1 MAHHLMVCRLMW
13 KLRSLSKAFF
23 ICGLSKLKYVHGN
36 QFRGGDSSASYKSSF
51 GLTFEFLWV
60 FGLAPLGLFG
70 EEDSEKHCRSF
81 SSHFL
86 AWLKWKGLLHFLE
99 KLRFNH
105 WNAPYRTLTTSK
117 MSKNI
122 LKHVDPPSYQNNIL
136 EILVA
141 FSQAFKIESFA
152 KISRFAPKI

>member
-1 MAHHLMVCRLMW
+1 MLKKKCDFKMHKNLNELFWPQMTSYGIW
-13 KLRSLSKAFF
+13 W
-23 ICGLSKLKYVHGN
+23 SKLTSFRPDWSGIKKYTVLITW
-36 QFRGGDSSASYKSSF
+36 DAMCS
-51 GLTFEFLWV
+51 
-60 FGLAPLGLFG
+60 
-70 EEDSEKHCRSF
+70 D
-81 SSHFL
+81 FL

-99 KLRFNH
+99 KLGFNH